1 MTITMKAETVFLQNK
16 ANMLRIHSLRMTTKA
31 GSGHPTSCFSCAEI
45 MSALFFKEM
54 NYDPA
59 NMAALDNDEF
69 VMSKG
74 HAAPILYAAL
84 AEAGV
89 LSKDE
94 ILSLRSMESRIEGHP
109 VPRIPGVR
117 VATGSLGQGLSAAAG
132 MALSMKMDGIERRV
146 YVLVGD
152 GEAAEGSVWEAMS
165 LAPHLRLDNLCAILD
180 MNRLGQSDATMHQ
193 WDSKAYA
200 SKARSFGWHAIVV
213 DGHSVEKL
221 IKAFAEARK
230 QKKPVFIIAKT
241 VKGKGVSF
249 LENKDG
255 YHGKPV
261 DKSMEEK
268 AEGEIQKLLRPVKWK
283 PKNFIRAKRLLPK
296 GNKPKNII
304 TNYRIG
310 DSIATREAYG
320 RALEKLGALDSSMVV
335 LDGDV
340 KNSTFTEFFFRKYPE
355 RSVQCYIAE
364 QNMIGIALGLQA
376 RGKSVFAATFAAFLS
391 RAFDQMRMAAYSR
404 ADLKLAGSHCGV
416 SIGEDGPSQMG
427 LEDIGMARL
436 LLNSTVLYPSD
447 AVSSEKLTALS
458 ANYGGISYVR
468 TTRPKTPVIYNND
481 EEFVIGGSKTLR
493 SSNSDKATIV
503 AAGITV
509 HEALKASDELRK
521 EGINVRVI
529 DAYSVKPA
537 DAATLLKAAKETKA
551 IVTAEDHYAEG
562 GLGEVVASI
571 VRCPVHILAVTKM
584 PHSGRAEELM
594 AEQGIDKNGIIRK
607 VREILSL

>member
-1 MTITMKAETVFLQNK
+1 MITMEAEMDFLQYK
-16 ANMLRIHSLRMTTKA
+16 ANLLRMHSLKMTTKA

-45 MSALFFKEM
+45 MSVLFFKEM
-54 NYDPA
+54 NYDPE

-84 AEAGV
+84 AEAGA
-89 LSKDE
+89 LPNGD
-94 ILSLRSMESRIEGHP
+94 IFSLRSFESRIEGHP

-117 VATGSLGQGLSAAAG
+117 VATGSLGQGLSAAVG

-146 YVLVGD
+146 YVLIGD
-152 GEAAEGSVWEAMS
+152 GEAAEGSVWEAMN

-193 WDSKAYA
+193 WNSKTYA
-200 SKARSFGWHAIVV
+200 AKARSFGWHAIVV

-221 IKAFAEARK
+221 IKAFAEAKK
-230 QKKPVFIIAKT
+230 QKKPAFIIAKT

-268 AEGEIQKLLRPVKWK
+268 AADEIQKFLKPVKWK
-283 PKNFIRAKRLLPK
+283 PKNFIRAKRLLLK
-296 GNKPKNII
+296 VNEPKNII
-304 TNYRIG
+304 TNYKIG

-320 RALEKLGALDSSMVV
+320 RALEKLGADASMVV

-340 KNSTFTEFFFRKYPE
+340 KNSTFTEFFFKKYPE

-364 QNMIGIALGLQA
+364 QSMIGIALGLQA
-376 RGKSVFAATFAAFLS
+376 RGKNVFAATFAAFLS

-404 ADLKLAGSHCGV
+404 ASLKLAGSHCGV

-427 LEDIGMARL
+427 LEDIGMTRL
-436 LLNSTVLYPSD
+436 LLNSIVLYPSD

-458 ANYGGISYVR
+458 ANYNGISYMR
-468 TTRPKTPVIYNND
+468 TTRSKTPVIYSNN
-481 EEFVIGGSKTLR
+481 EEFAIGGSKTLR
-493 SSNSDKATIV
+493 SSNSDKATVV

-509 HEALKASDELRK
+509 HEALKAADELRK

-529 DAYSVKPA
+529 DAYSIKPV

-562 GLGEVVASI
+562 GLGEAVASI

-607 VREILSL
+607 VKEILSL